1 MWTVVLAQMAILV
14 VIGAVLDG
22 KAYARPLE
30 YARLLA
36 LSSMLWISYSAE
48 LISSDWLS
56 WGVGYLIAS
65 GITMWICL
73 NQSIEHLSLQSPR

>member
-1 MWTVVLAQMAILV
+1 MVLAQVAILI

-22 KAYARPLE
+22 KAYARSLE

-56 WGVGYLIAS
+56 WGVGYLLAS

-73 NQSIEHLSLQSPR
+73 NQTMASFSLQSPK